1 MKKYLSFAVF
11 ALLTM
16 AMTFS
21 LSACGDD
28 DEDGGKSKTNASS
41 GSDYDNTNANN
52 NGTYLATYD
61 IKTITCIDG
70 YPYRSYKGEFSY
82 TVAKKCFHLLYE
94 DYNYAYFLSLC
105 NGDISVMQFTR
116 SGAGWGSGNVYGI
129 SYSVGNVGGLGGIQ
143 KPITWQGSLGATRT
157 FQPNCGYLALMTKFD
172 NTSLYLRYFTTG
184 YTLDSNGNLKTVTLQ
199 YQLF

>member
-1 MKKYLSFAVF
+1 MKKYLSFAAF

-41 GSDYDNTNANN
+41 GSGYDNTNANN

-61 IKTITCIDG
+61 IKTITIENHSLPNYGLGAYD
-70 YPYRSYKGEFSY
+70 Y
-82 TVAKKCFHLLYE
+82 TDAKRYFPLLYE
-94 DYNYAYFLSLC
+94 DYNYAYFLFLC
-105 NGDISVMQFTR
+105 GGEIPVMKYTR
-116 SGAGWGSGNVYGI
+116 AGGGWHYSGRL

-143 KPITWQGSLGATRT
+143 KPSESGWYGTPNST
-157 FQPNCGYLALMTKFD
+157 FQPNCGYRARMIKSD
-172 NTSLYLRYFTTG
+172 NTYLYLRYFTTG
-184 YTLDSNGNLKTVTLQ
+184 YTLDSNGDLKTVTLQ

>member
-1 MKKYLSFAVF
+1 MKKYLSFAAF

-41 GSDYDNTNANN
+41 GSDYDNTNAND

-70 YPYRSYKGEFSY
+70 SSYSYYNEFSY
-82 TVAKKCFHLLYE
+82 TAAKKCFHLLYE
-94 DYNYAYFLSLC
+94 DYNYAYFLYLC
-105 NGDISVMQFTR
+105 NGIISVMDFTR
-116 SGAGWGSGNVYGI
+116 VNGSWCSGSVYGS
-129 SYSVGNVGGLGGIQ
+129 SYSVGNVGGLSGIQ
-143 KPITWQGSLGATRT
+143 KPSEQSWYAPPTCT
-157 FQPNCGYLALMTKFD
+157 FQPNCGYRARMKKSDKTW
-172 NTSLYLRYFTTG
+172 LYLRYFTTG
-184 YTLDSNGNLKTVTLQ
+184 YTLDSNGKLKTVTLQ